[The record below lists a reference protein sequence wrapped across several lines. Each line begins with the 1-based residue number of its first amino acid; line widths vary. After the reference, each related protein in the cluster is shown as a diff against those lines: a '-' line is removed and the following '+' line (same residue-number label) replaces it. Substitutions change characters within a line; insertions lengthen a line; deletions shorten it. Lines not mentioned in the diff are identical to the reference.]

1 MKNKTTA
8 QLSRHL
14 NNSDFYKVLYESAND
29 AIFLMDEEVFIACNP
44 KTLEIFRCSEEDI
57 IGHTPI
63 EFSPEKQPDGSL
75 SAEKGITKLKEAFA
89 GTPRLFEWKHK
100 RLDNTEFDAE
110 VSLNRFVINGKLYI
124 QAIVRDITLQKE
136 FEAQLVKSEEYYRL
150 LIQTTNEGFWRVDEN
165 HRTTEVNDS
174 LCRMLGYKREEMLG
188 KIPTDFTDKDNAK
201 IFHTQL
207 AYRAKSDHRS
217 YEITLTK
224 KSGDKVC
231 TRFNATTLRSKEGK
245 PLGSFAFVNDIS
257 QQIKAKKELFE
268 SREKFRSFVET
279 TVDVFFSITP
289 SGHIAYVSPNVEEQ
303 YGYAP
308 EDLIGKYLSVTT
320 PASEIP
326 KAVNAVYKIL
336 RGEQLT
342 NFEINQKDAYG
353 NIIPTE
359 INATPILKDG
369 RIVAIQAIMRNITE
383 RKSFEKE
390 LLQQKTNFENIFNN
404 AIDAIYVQKLDG
416 TFIDVNKAA
425 LDMYGY
431 AKEELIGQTPEI
443 VSAPGMNDLEKVA
456 QHIQK
461 AYNDIPQHF
470 EFWGKRKNGEIFL
483 KDIRLSSGEYF
494 GEKVIFAFALDIS
507 KRKVAEDKLRE
518 SEERFKRIIR
528 DLDVGFFNSTLDGI
542 LLDYNKAFCKILGLD
557 ARKNHK
563 STLLYDF
570 WQNRKDRAVYT
581 KLLMAK
587 GAVRNYIINAVKKD
601 GEQIILQTNAHL
613 VKNDKTGVVYIEGT
627 ISDITEQRK
636 ATEEIINKEKQYR
649 LLFNFSPNGILIE
662 DTEGT
667 ILDVNPAY
675 TELMGYTKEELVG
688 KKVFMLTHPDNRYD
702 VKNNIEQLLK
712 GKILLHTEKSI
723 KKDGTIA
730 YMELSERTF
739 NLPNGKK
746 GIVCIVNDITER
758 KLAEQALKRSEEM
771 YRMIVENQTDLVIKI
786 NPKNEFTYISPSFCK
801 LFQRPEEQ
809 ILGENIITFVDEHD
823 VKRIEDVV
831 QILSEPPY
839 TGNILL
845 RVSTVQGNRWL
856 EWMATAVLNKEKEL
870 TEIIAVGRDITEQ
883 KIAEEALKQSEERYK
898 GLFVYAPVGIVIL
911 DIAGNPI
918 NANRKS
924 LEILGSP
931 SERDTAQV
939 NIFEHKP
946 LVEAGFTDDFV
957 KCIKNGEIIKNENY
971 YRTRWDRE
979 VYLRY
984 IITPIFGENDQITG
998 AQCLLEDI
1006 TKRKRVEQ
1014 SLKRSEEQL
1023 RQLTI
1028 YMDSKT
1034 EEEKKR
1040 IAREIHDGLGQ
1051 LLTGLKMDLQWIT
1064 KKWPQKEEKLQ
1075 EKLASMNQILDD
1087 SVKEVQKLSIQLR
1100 PKMLDELG
1108 ILETIQWETRQ
1119 FEERTGITCNLKF
1132 IPEEFDVEYDRSSTI
1147 YRILTELLTN
1157 IYRHAQATKVDIQLK
1172 KSKKNYVL
1180 TVTDNGRG
1188 ITKDEINS
1196 HLSFGLIS
1204 IIERVNTWNGQV
1216 KFKGDSKNG
1225 TSVVVKIP
1233 Y

>member
-8 QLSRHL
+8 QLSRHW
-14 NNSDFYKVLYESAND
+14 NNSEFYKVLYESAND

-44 KTLEIFRCSEEDI
+44 KTLDMFRCSEEHI

-63 EFSPEKQPDGSL
+63 EFSPEKQPDNSL
-75 SAEKGITKLKEAFA
+75 SAEKGIAKIKDAFA
-89 GTPRLFEWKHK
+89 GAPQLFEWKHK

-110 VSLNRFVINGKLYI
+110 VSLNRFVIDGRSYV
-124 QAIVRDITLQKE
+124 QAIVRDISKQKIIE
-136 FEAQLVKSEEYYRL
+136 NQIKESEQYYRL
-150 LIQTTNEGFWRVDEN
+150 LIETTNEGFWRIDKN
-165 HRTTEVNDS
+165 HKTIDVNDS
-174 LCRMLGYKREEMLG
+174 LCQMLGYSKEEVLG
-188 KIPTDFTDKDNAK
+188 KKPYDFTAKSNWK
-201 IFHTQL
+201 IFNEQL
-207 AYRAKSDHRS
+207 SYNDKSNHRT
-217 YEITLTK
+217 YEIILK
-224 KSGDKVC
+224 HKSGEEIY
-231 TRFNATTLRSKEGK
+231 TRFNATTLRDDDGK
-245 PLGSFAFVNDIS
+245 PLGSFAFVANITNY
-257 QQIKAKKELFE
+257 IKVQNELFE
-268 SREKFRSFVET
+268 SREKFKGYVET
-279 TVDVFFSITP
+279 TIDVFFSIAP
-289 SGHIAYVSPNVEEQ
+289 SGHIVYVSPNIEEQ
-303 YGYAP
+303 YGYVP
-308 EDLIGKYLSVTT
+308 EDLIGKYLNITT

-326 KAVNAVYKIL
+326 KAINAIYKVL
-336 RGEQLT
+336 KGEQLT
-342 NFEINQKDAYG
+342 NFEINQKDAFG
-353 NIIPTE
+353 NIIPVE
-359 INATPILKDG
+359 INATPVIKEG
-369 RIVAIQAIMRNITE
+369 KIVSIQAIMRNITE
-383 RKSFEKE
+383 RKKFEKE
-390 LLQQKTNFENIFNN
+390 LLQQKTSFENIFDK
-404 AIDAIYVQKLDG
+404 AIDAIYVQKIDG
-416 TFIDVNKAA
+416 TFIDINDAVV
-425 LDMYGY
+425 DMYGY
-431 AKEELIGQTPEI
+431 SKEELIGQSPEK

-456 QHIQK
+456 SYIQK
-461 AYNDIPQHF
+461 AYDGYPQHF

-507 KRKVAEDKLRE
+507 KRKLAEDKLRE
-518 SEERFKRIIR
+518 SEEKFKRIIR

-563 STLLYDF
+563 SSLLYDF

-587 GAVRNYIINAVKKD
+587 GSVRNYIINAIKHN
-601 GEQIILQTNAHL
+601 GENIIIQTNAHL
-613 VKNDKTGVVYIEGT
+613 VKNDKTGIIYIEGT

-675 TELMGYTKEELVG
+675 TELMGYTKEDLVG
-688 KKVFMLTHPDNRYD
+688 NKVFMLTHPDNRHD
-702 VKNNIEQLLK
+702 VKHNIEQLLK
-712 GKILLHTEKSI
+712 GKILFHTEKSI

-786 NPKNEFTYISPSFCK
+786 NPHNEFSYISPSFCK

-809 ILGENIITFVDEHD
+809 ILGENILTFVHENDAE
-823 VKRIEDVV
+823 RIKDVV
-831 QILSEPPY
+831 EVLSAPPF
-839 TGNILL
+839 TRTILL
-845 RVSTVQGNRWL
+845 RVSTVQGIRWL
-856 EWMATAVLNKEKEL
+856 EWMATAVLNNDKEL

-883 KIAEEALKQSEERYK
+883 KMAEEALKQSEERYK
-898 GLFVYAPVGIVIL
+898 GLFLYAPVGIIIL
-911 DIAGNPI
+911 DLEGNPV
-918 NANRKS
+918 NANKKS
-924 LEILGSP
+924 LEIFGSP
-931 SERDTAQV
+931 SERDTGSV
-939 NIFEHKP
+939 NVFDHKP

-957 KCIKNGEIIKNENY
+957 KCIQSGEIIKNENFY
-971 YRTRWDRE
+971 KSYWGKE

-1028 YMDSKT
+1028 YMDTKS

-1064 KKWPQKEEKLQ
+1064 KKWPPKEEKLQ
-1075 EKLASMNQILDD
+1075 KKLATMNKILDD

-1119 FEERTGITCNLKF
+1119 FEERTGMICHLKF
-1132 IPEEFDVEYDRSSTI
+1132 TPEEFDVEYDRSSTI

-1157 IYRHAQATKVDIQLK
+1157 VYRHAQATKVDIQLK
-1172 KSKKNYVL
+1172 MSKKNYIL
-1180 TVTDNGRG
+1180 TVADNGRG

-1204 IIERVNTWNGQV
+1204 IVERVNTWNGKV
-1216 KFKGDSKNG
+1216 KFKGNSNNG
-1225 TSVVVKIP
+1225 TTVIVKIP